1 MNQPLSRG
9 KMTVALYLRQTD
21 KMGRMR
27 FRSMQGSSPQSPSCP
42 SVRDPKVKNTS
53 LAMAFP
59 LAWLAR
65 FFLGARV
72 RVCVLFTVVGV
83 VPIEG

>member
-9 KMTVALYLRQTD
+9 KRTVALYLRQTD
-21 KMGRMR
+21 KTGRMR
-27 FRSMQGSSPQSPSCP
+27 FKSMQGSSPQSPS
-42 SVRDPKVKNTS
+42 VRGPKVKNSS
-53 LAMAFP
+53 LAMAP
-59 LAWLAR
+59 PRLGSR

-72 RVCVLFTVVGV
+72 RVLLTVVGV